1 MLFRTKRAARCFCRY
16 ASAAGVYNLSM
27 EIIREKEE
35 IEEFTYAPFDQYF
48 GGLDIAALDIET
60 TGLSPAR
67 ASCILI
73 GILKK
78 RGESFEF
85 VQIFSDKGT
94 PEDEAA
100 LLRAASRE
108 LEGIDVMITYNGR
121 SFDGP
126 FMARRMRMHGIAPR
140 LPFDLDLLPIVRRHS
155 GLKSFLPNLRQ
166 KTVEDF
172 MGLWADRDDR
182 IDGGDS
188 VLMYFDYLA
197 SGSDDIR
204 RSVLLHNHDD
214 VLQLY
219 KLLAVLK
226 KTDFHAAMSDTGFP
240 VKTGGTL
247 LAVTDISAGKRTLD
261 VSGRQLYGAVG
272 AVSFGDETGVSCE
285 FSRISE
291 DFDIHI
297 GLLGSGDIR
306 FADIGRAGIDT
317 EEFEDYPAAG
327 SGYVAVTDGDNIFYA
342 QMNLMIRRIIERML
356 SEWTIE
362 N

>member
-1 MLFRTKRAARCFCRY
+1 
-16 ASAAGVYNLSM
+16 M

-204 RSVLLHNHDD
+204 RSVL
-214 VLQLY
+214 
-219 KLLAVLK
+219 
-226 KTDFHAAMSDTGFP
+226 
-240 VKTGGTL
+240 
-247 LAVTDISAGKRTLD
+247 
-261 VSGRQLYGAVG
+261 
-272 AVSFGDETGVSCE
+272 
-285 FSRISE
+285 
-291 DFDIHI
+291 
-297 GLLGSGDIR
+297 
-306 FADIGRAGIDT
+306 
-317 EEFEDYPAAG
+317 
-327 SGYVAVTDGDNIFYA
+327 
-342 QMNLMIRRIIERML
+342 
-356 SEWTIE
+356 
-362 N
+362 

>member
-1 MLFRTKRAARCFCRY
+1 
-16 ASAAGVYNLSM
+16 
-27 EIIREKEE
+27 
-35 IEEFTYAPFDQYF
+35 
-48 GGLDIAALDIET
+48 
-60 TGLSPAR
+60 
-67 ASCILI
+67 
-73 GILKK
+73 
-78 RGESFEF
+78 
-85 VQIFSDKGT
+85 
-94 PEDEAA
+94 
-100 LLRAASRE
+100 
-108 LEGIDVMITYNGR
+108 
-121 SFDGP
+121 
-126 FMARRMRMHGIAPR
+126 
-140 LPFDLDLLPIVRRHS
+140 
-155 GLKSFLPNLRQ
+155 
-166 KTVEDF
+166 
-172 MGLWADRDDR
+172 
-182 IDGGDS
+182 
-188 VLMYFDYLA
+188 
-197 SGSDDIR
+197 
-204 RSVLLHNHDD
+204 
-214 VLQLY
+214 Y